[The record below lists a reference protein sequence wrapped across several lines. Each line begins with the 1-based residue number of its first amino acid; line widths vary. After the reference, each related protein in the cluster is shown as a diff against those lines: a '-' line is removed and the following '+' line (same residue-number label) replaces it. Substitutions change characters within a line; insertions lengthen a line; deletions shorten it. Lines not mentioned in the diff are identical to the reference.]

1 MSSRGSSAEQQEAAE
16 ESRRQQVA
24 QLHELLAEGVASLD
38 NRAEWERYLRF
49 AKGFHSYSFL
59 NRLAILMQAPYAT
72 AVAGYRAWQAKGHQ
86 VRKGE
91 KAIRVLSPITRRTP
105 LKDPA
110 GNPVL
115 DESGRPRETLVM
127 TGVKAVP
134 VFDISQT
141 DGPPAPTPPRPVLLT
156 GEAPTG
162 LWDSLQQLVEAEG
175 FTVERGDCG
184 SANGYTSF
192 ASRTV
197 RVRDDVDPAMSVRVL
212 AHELGHVLLTA
223 PADGGPDCRGLREV
237 EAESVAFM
245 VVEAHG
251 LRSGQYTFNYVTGW
265 ASQADGDLTPE
276 QVVRATGQRVI
287 DAVDRILAH
296 TQPDRTPD
304 PVDALEAQVD
314 RSLTLDPPARAPL
327 HGSAN
332 EVTRPERH
340 GRPAIARA
348 RARGVPR

>member
-1 MSSRGSSAEQQEAAE
+1 
-16 ESRRQQVA
+16 
-24 QLHELLAEGVASLD
+24 
-38 NRAEWERYLRF
+38 
-49 AKGFHSYSFL
+49 
-59 NRLAILMQAPYAT
+59 
-72 AVAGYRAWQAKGHQ
+72 
-86 VRKGE
+86 
-91 KAIRVLSPITRRTP
+91 
-105 LKDPA
+105 
-110 GNPVL
+110 
-115 DESGRPRETLVM
+115 
-127 TGVKAVP
+127 
-134 VFDISQT
+134 
-141 DGPPAPTPPRPVLLT
+141 
-156 GEAPTG
+156 
-162 LWDSLQQLVEAEG
+162 
-175 FTVERGDCG
+175 
-184 SANGYTSF
+184 
-192 ASRTV
+192 
-197 RVRDDVDPAMSVRVL
+197 
-212 AHELGHVLLTA
+212 
-223 PADGGPDCRGLREV
+223 V

-265 ASQADGDLTPE
+265 ASQAEGDLTPE